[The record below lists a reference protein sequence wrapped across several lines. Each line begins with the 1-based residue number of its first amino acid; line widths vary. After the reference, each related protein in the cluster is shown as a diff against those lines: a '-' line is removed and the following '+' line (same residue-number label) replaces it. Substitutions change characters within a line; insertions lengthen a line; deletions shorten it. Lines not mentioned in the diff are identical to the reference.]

1 MCCTEIPQFPNHK
14 LPTTPEERT
23 DQYPKPPVA
32 STSGNGYYRSVVQV
46 TEHVNPNNHAESSLP
61 RVDARSERWREH
73 RLAVRQ
79 SFVEAALTAIEQF
92 GPDVSMGDIA
102 KSAGASK
109 PKLYRHFAAKTDL
122 YAAIVDHV
130 QNMLWDRILL
140 SVNLFEDSVS
150 ALVEQ
155 GTGEYAVIVAEH
167 PNLFRFLVHS
177 HFTQRATDRHA
188 RPDPT
193 LASARLA
200 ASRLAHL
207 FADATSAREL
217 DGAAVEMVSY
227 SAFGAVASATDWW
240 LGDSA
245 HSEPAMPIETF
256 TAYVASLIRGLM
268 NSSCALAGVTVDID
282 QPMHTAFSRTEGE
295 QHL

>member
-46 TEHVNPNNHAESSLP
+46 TEHVNPNNHA
-61 RVDARSERWREH
+61 
-73 RLAVRQ
+73 
-79 SFVEAALTAIEQF
+79 EQF

-268 NSSCALAGVTVDID
+268 NSSCALAGVTVDTD